1 MRYVI
6 LALVRADAISA
17 PARARAPRRAARL
30 PVGRHAFTLIEML
43 VSLAITLIMMGAVVT
58 LFGTVTDSV
67 SSSRAL
73 LEASD
78 RLRACRN
85 RLQADLQCA
94 TASMKPPLRPENGE
108 GYLEILEGPETDG
121 LNRFNGTSPPINT
134 LFGDTDDALMLTVRS
149 RGEPFVGKYNGTTI
163 ESQVAEVVYF
173 LSRSWSPGPDGI
185 YGNADDIRSNEAS
198 IDAIA
203 SDPLQVPPL
212 PPPPTAPAPPLRL
225 FTLYRRVLLVYPGGV
240 APPAAANFYSNYDL
254 SVRFD
259 TSGNTILNTLGDLTK
274 RENRF
279 AHLGA
284 PPGTVYPPPFPFF
297 ARYDTTPLT
306 STPPNFPTSG
316 NLLVPFSLASG
327 RLGDDVIMTNV
338 LSFDV
343 QVYDPG
349 APLYT
354 YNGTLVEPRDQGYRT
369 SISSG
374 TLTGFGAYA
383 DLGYLIGTGYSP
395 GANPSPLFGSS
406 PETRS
411 GFPFARTAANPY
423 AYDTWSW
430 HYENDGLDQNGDGIP
445 DAGTNGLDDD
455 PANNNGVDDIGE
467 RDTMPPYPSPLRG
480 IRVTIRVY
488 EPSSQQVRQVTVVQD
503 YLPD

>member
-1 MRYVI
+1 MLCVI
-6 LALVRADAISA
+6 S
-17 PARARAPRRAARL
+17 ARARRRAARL
-30 PVGRHAFTLIEML
+30 PVARHAFTLIEML

-58 LFGTVTDSV
+58 LFGTVSDSV
-67 SSSRAL
+67 SNSRAL

-108 GYLEILEGPETDG
+108 GYLEIIEGIDTDG
-121 LNRFNGTSPPINT
+121 VNRFNNTSPPINT

-149 RGEPFVGKYNGTTI
+149 RGEPFVGKFNGTTI
-163 ESQVAEVVYF
+163 ESQVAEVCYF
-173 LSRSWSPGPDGI
+173 LSRSWSPGPDLI
-185 YGNADDIRSNEAS
+185 YGNADDIRSNEAVV
-198 IDAIA
+198 DAIA
-203 SDPLQVPPL
+203 SDPLQVPVLPG
-212 PPPPTAPAPPLRL
+212 PPPAPAPPLRL

-240 APPAAANFYSNYDL
+240 APPAASNFYSNYDL

-259 TSGNTILNTLGDLTK
+259 NSGNTILNTLGDLTK

-279 AHLGA
+279 AHLGIGSA
-284 PPGTVYPPPFPFF
+284 YSSSVVFPFF
-297 ARYDTTPLT
+297 ARYDTTALT
-306 STPPNFPTSG
+306 GTPPNFPTSG
-316 NLLVPFSLASG
+316 NVLAPFSLQSG
-327 RLGDDVIMTNV
+327 RLGDDVILTNV

-349 APLYT
+349 APVLIDGA
-354 YNGTLVEPRDQGYRT
+354 NAAALEPRDQGY
-369 SISSG
+369 SSG
-374 TLTGFGAYA
+374 RTVVGYGAYA
-383 DLGYLIGTGYSP
+383 DLNHVPPAGTLSP
-395 GANPSPLFGSS
+395 TNPPQ
-406 PETRS
+406 
-411 GFPFARTAANPY
+411 FATSINAKALGVPPQPNY
-423 AYDTWSW
+423 AFYDTWSW
-430 HYENDGLDQNGDGIP
+430 HYENDGIQQNP
-445 DAGTNGLDDD
+445 SATVADAGTNGLDDD
-455 PANNNGVDDIGE
+455 TAGLGLGIVDDIGE

>member
-1 MRYVI
+1 
-6 LALVRADAISA
+6 
-17 PARARAPRRAARL
+17 
-30 PVGRHAFTLIEML
+30 ML

-58 LFGTVTDSV
+58 LFGTVSDSV

-108 GYLEILEGPETDG
+108 GYLEILEGPDTDG
-121 LNRFNGTSPPINT
+121 VNRFNNTSPPINT

-149 RGEPFVGKYNGTTI
+149 RGEPFVGRAGAGTI

-173 LSRSWSPGPDGI
+173 LGRSTTTPPG
-185 YGNADDIRSNEAS
+185 EAV
-198 IDAIA
+198 IDPVAN
-203 SDPLQVPPL
+203 DPALA
-212 PPPPTAPAPPLRL
+212 TPAPPLRL
-225 FTLYRRVLLVYPGGV
+225 FTLYRRVLLVYPTGA
-240 APPAAANFYSNYDL
+240 APAGPTFYNLYDL
-254 SVRFD
+254 SARFD
-259 TSGNTILNTLGDLTK
+259 NSGNPILNTLGDLTK

-279 AHLGA
+279 AHLGV
-284 PPGTVYPPPFPFF
+284 PPGNSFPPPFPFF
-297 ARYDTTPLT
+297 ARYDTTPLVT
-306 STPPNFPTSG
+306 TPPSANFPTSG
-316 NLLVPFSLASG
+316 NVLAPFNLASG

-354 YNGTLVEPRDQGYRT
+354 VAGALVEPRDQGYRN

-374 TLTGFGAYA
+374 TFVGTGAYA
-383 DLGYLIGTGYSP
+383 DLGYLVGTGYTP
-395 GANPSPLFGSS
+395 GANPVPVFGFT

-411 GFPFARTAANPY
+411 AFPAVRTTLYPF

-430 HYENDGLDQNGDGIP
+430 HYENDGIDQNGDTYVDG
-445 DAGTNGLDDD
+445 GTNGLDDD

>member
-1 MRYVI
+1 MLY
-6 LALVRADAISA
+6 AISA
-17 PARARAPRRAARL
+17 PARAHARRRAARL
-30 PVGRHAFTLIEML
+30 PAGRHAFTLIEML

-108 GYLEILEGPETDG
+108 GYLEILEGPDKDG
-121 LNRFNGTSPPINT
+121 VNRFNSTSPSINT

-185 YGNADDIRSNEAS
+185 YGNADDIRSTEAS
-198 IDAIA
+198 LDANA

-212 PPPPTAPAPPLRL
+212 PGPPPAPAPPLRL
-225 FTLYRRVLLVYPGGV
+225 FTLYRRVLLVYPGGAV
-240 APPAAANFYSNYDL
+240 PPGPNFYNLYDL
-254 SVRFD
+254 SARFD
-259 TSGNTILNTLGDLTK
+259 SSGNPILNTLGDLTK

-279 AHLGA
+279 AHLGL
-284 PPGTVYPPPFPFF
+284 TVNYPPVFPFF

-306 STPPNFPTSG
+306 TTPPPNFPTTG
-316 NLLVPFSLASG
+316 NVLVPFSLASG

-349 APLYT
+349 APVIVDGGNNAAL
-354 YNGTLVEPRDQGYRT
+354 EPRDKGY
-369 SISSG
+369 SSG
-374 TLTGFGAYA
+374 GTGIGYGAYV
-383 DLGYLIGTGYSP
+383 DIGYTPS
-395 GANPSPLFGSS
+395 GAFSTTTPPRFNGPPNSKYFGS
-406 PETRS
+406 PA
-411 GFPFARTAANPY
+411 PALPNYLP
-423 AYDTWSW
+423 YDTWSW
-430 HYENDGLDQNGDGIP
+430 HYENDGIDQNNDTYTDG
-445 DAGTNGLDDD
+445 GTNGLDDD
-455 PANNNGVDDIGE
+455 GVNGVDDIGE
-467 RDTMPPYPSPLRG
+467 RDTLPPYNAPLRG

>member
-108 GYLEILEGPETDG
+108 GYLEIIEGPNIDG
-121 LNRFNGTSPPINT
+121 VNQFNQVRASTPAPQPANT
-134 LFGDTDDALMLTVRS
+134 LFGDTDDALLLTVRS
-149 RGEPFVGKYNGTTI
+149 RGEPFVGKIPTGTL
-163 ESQVAEVVYF
+163 ESQVAEVAYF
-173 LSRSWSPGPDGI
+173 LARSTPPG
-185 YGNADDIRSNEAS
+185 EAV
-198 IDAIA
+198 IDPIA
-203 SDPLQVPPL
+203 TDPITV
-212 PPPPTAPAPPLRL
+212 TTPLRL
-225 FTLYRRVLLVYPGGV
+225 FTLYRRVMLVYPAAPGLGSDATNAFYNSYDVSARYDATLGARV
-240 APPAAANFYSNYDL
+240 A
-254 SVRFD
+254 
-259 TSGNTILNTLGDLTK
+259 NTLGDLTK

-279 AHLGA
+279 NRGSA
-284 PPGTVYPPPFPFF
+284 VFPFPYNAAITGFD
-297 ARYDTTPLT
+297 AATTP
-306 STPPNFPTSG
+306 
-316 NLLVPFSLASG
+316 V
-327 RLGDDVIMTNV
+327 RLGDDVILTNV

-349 APLYT
+349 APLFVT
-354 YNGTLVEPRDQGYRT
+354 NGTLVEPRDAGYRQQLAA
-369 SISSG
+369 ISGSYPPP
-374 TLTGFGAYA
+374 LTPGAPIGFGAYV
-383 DLGYLIGTGYSP
+383 DLGYGYVQSTDLGP
-395 GANPSPLFGSS
+395 NYTVSFPLTYAPTPATAGYLTPLFASAPPSLSGLASS
-406 PETRS
+406 HS
-411 GFPFARTAANPY
+411 AGPFV
-423 AYDTWSW
+423 YDTWSW
-430 HYENDGLDQNGDGIP
+430 HYENDGVDQFGDSKI
-445 DAGTNGLDDD
+445 DLGTNGLDDD
-455 PANNNGVDDIGE
+455 GINGVDDIGE
-467 RDTMPPYPSPLRG
+467 RETMPPYPSPLRG